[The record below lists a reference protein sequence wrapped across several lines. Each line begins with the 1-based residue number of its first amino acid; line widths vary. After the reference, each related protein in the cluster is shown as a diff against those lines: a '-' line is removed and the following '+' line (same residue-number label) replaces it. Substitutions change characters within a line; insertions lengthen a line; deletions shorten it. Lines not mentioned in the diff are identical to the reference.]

1 MRISM
6 MTMTK
11 KTSLFLA
18 LLWFALG
25 CFAQAP
31 PKPIDKA
38 HSRVTFTVT
47 KWGFAEVEGRFYNF
61 GGAVVFD
68 EQHPELSK
76 VDWRVRIDSV
86 ATGAPNRDKAL
97 QGSDYFDAARFPE
110 MRFVSERVT
119 ALGGG
124 RFEVRGLLTIR
135 DKTRPL
141 TIRATYGGTHTIPNE
156 GTYTIFQTE
165 FTIDRYDY
173 GVAGGSVMG
182 SAISREVNIKLI
194 AAARS

>member
-1 MRISM
+1 MK
-6 MTMTK
+6 K
-11 KTSLFLA
+11 KTAYFLA
-18 LLWFALG
+18 LLLCTTA
-25 CFAQAP
+25 CTAQAP
-31 PKPIDKA
+31 AKPIDKA

-61 GGAVVFD
+61 TGGIVFD
-68 EQHPELSK
+68 EQRPESSR

-86 ATGAPNRDKAL
+86 ETGAVNRDKAL

-110 MRFVSERVT
+110 MRFTSDVVT
-119 ALGGG
+119 PLGGG
-124 RFEVRGLLTIR
+124 RFEIKGQLTIR

-165 FTIDRYDY
+165 FTVDRYDY
-173 GVAGGSVMG
+173 GVVGGSVMG
-182 SAISREVNIKLI
+182 SAISREVHIKLI